1 MTAYMW
7 IIWLAIFVIALIVEA
22 VTNDLVS
29 VWFAFGSLVALIVSL
44 IPNVEWW
51 VQLIIFTV
59 ISIATLFALRP
70 FLMKY
75 MKRNAVNSNVDS
87 LIHKKGKM
95 TKPCDEFNHGE
106 VKVDGIIWTAVS
118 SDISESIQD
127 NTIVE
132 IIGIDGNKLIVKP
145 IQ

>member
-1 MTAYMW
+1 MW

-75 MKRNAVNSNVDS
+75 MKRNVVNSNVDS

>member
-118 SDISESIQD
+118 SDISEPIQD